1 MSDQPKQRF
10 VRVAVGVIVRNGQ
23 ICISLRPDHLHKGGC
38 WEFPGGK
45 IDEGETVESAL
56 ARELGEELGIEVI
69 STSPI
74 IDIDWAY
81 PEINVRLE
89 VLQVN
94 EFKGEPRGL
103 ENQQVRWIPV
113 GDLIEYQFPEANRA
127 IVEALL
133 S

>member
-1 MSDQPKQRF
+1 MNDQPKQRF

-81 PEINVRLE
+81 PEKNVRLE

-94 EFKGEPRGL
+94 EFIGEPRGL

>member
-1 MSDQPKQRF
+1 MSDQSKQRF
-10 VRVAVGVIVRNGQ
+10 VRVAVGVIVRDGQ
-23 ICISLRPDHLHKGGC
+23 VCISLRPDHLHKGGC

-56 ARELGEELGIEVI
+56 ARELGEELGIDVI
-69 STSPI
+69 STSPLI
-74 IDIDWAY
+74 EIEWVY
-81 PEINVRLE
+81 PEKNVRLE
-89 VLQVN
+89 VLQVH

-113 GDLIEYQFPEANRA
+113 GDLIEYQFPEANQA